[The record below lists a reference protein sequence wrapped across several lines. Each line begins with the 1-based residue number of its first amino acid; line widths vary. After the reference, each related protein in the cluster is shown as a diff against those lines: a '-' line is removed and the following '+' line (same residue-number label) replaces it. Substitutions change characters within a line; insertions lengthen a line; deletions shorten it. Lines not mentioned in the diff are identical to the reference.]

1 MSNQSARKMGW
12 KMSPGLMKRKLEP
25 LQATISHLMDVGDL
39 VSVAEVGHFLRGICD
54 AMGISFDSLVIH
66 IPGKDGS
73 EEYAGDLAAAAL
85 YQRGH
90 YRATQPVSFTIKTET
105 SGRLVPITLRLPE
118 ADALSIKKRAL
129 AQKTT
134 PAKMLEA
141 LVLEVFHGQTED
153 S

>member
-1 MSNQSARKMGW
+1 
-12 KMSPGLMKRKLEP
+12 MSPGLMKRKLEP
-25 LQATISHLMDVGDL
+25 LQATISHLMDSGELASVGE
-39 VSVAEVGHFLRGICD
+39 VSHFLKGICD
-54 AMGISFDSLVIH
+54 AMGISFDALVIH
-66 IPGKDGS
+66 IPSKDGS
-73 EEYAGDLAAAAL
+73 EEYAGGLAATAL
-85 YQRGH
+85 HQRGH
-90 YRATQPVSFTIKTET
+90 YRATQPVSFTINTES

-141 LVLEVFHGQTED
+141 LVLEVFNGTTKN